1 MNVGFV
7 KKLIFISSFILLVTV
22 AFVVWEGYTTAKK
35 EVSVV
40 IEDGINEIINKTER
54 FVSLKLESDISLASS
69 IVDSISLRIS
79 DEQYINDIINGNA
92 IKKAFLSTGFGFD
105 SNGKVIENDPNWEPE
120 DDYDPR
126 SRGWYQ
132 EAKKNKRIF
141 ITEPYLDT
149 EGKNFLV
156 SISSPVADTMN
167 NFIGAMYFDVDLSRI
182 QKNVD
187 DINLFEAGYVFITSN
202 TG

>member
-1 MNVGFV
+1 MRLLYYECRVC

-92 IKKAFLSTGFGFD
+92 IKKRSFLQG
-105 SNGKVIENDPNWEPE
+105 
-120 DDYDPR
+120 
-126 SRGWYQ
+126 
-132 EAKKNKRIF
+132 
-141 ITEPYLDT
+141 
-149 EGKNFLV
+149 LV
-156 SISSPVADTMN
+156 LIVM
-167 NFIGAMYFDVDLSRI
+167 VKL
-182 QKNVD
+182 
-187 DINLFEAGYVFITSN
+187 
-202 TG
+202 